1 MKIVSGSGAVVPTCI
16 DSSNVSLDDM
26 VMDALLLPNQYYYQP
41 IVDVINE
48 SVVGFEMLSRAE
60 IKGIQGRVNISTLS
74 DNLTDRT
81 RFNFD
86 MFSLKHAIT
95 TISKYKD
102 KSFYLS
108 VNIEPEHIIENYFI
122 SHVRRLM
129 SDEKIS
135 NIGHR
140 IVLEITERSELKRSK
155 SVIDNIDVLTSLG
168 FCLSIDD
175 FGTGF
180 SNLALFTWLKPD
192 YIKIDGIFVEHIGSE
207 GDNPELLKAIISL
220 SHGVGSIVIAE
231 RIETELQLDQLKER
245 GVQFCQGYYLGKPHG
260 SLISKFKIV

>member
-1 MKIVSGSGAVVPTCI
+1 MDKSGVR
-16 DSSNVSLDDM
+16 LDDM
-26 VMDALLLPNQYYYQP
+26 VMDALLSPNQYFYQP

-60 IKGIQGRVNISTLS
+60 INGIQGRVNISTLF

-86 MFSLKHAIT
+86 LFSLKHAIT
-95 TISKYKD
+95 TISRYNN

-108 VNIEPEHIIENYFI
+108 VNIEPENIVKNYFI

-129 SDEKIS
+129 SDENIS
-135 NIGHR
+135 NVGQR

-155 SVIDNIDVLTSLG
+155 SVMDNIDILTSLG
-168 FCLSIDD
+168 FCLSVDD

-192 YIKIDGIFVEHIGSE
+192 YIKIDGIFVEHIGSKE
-207 GDNPELLKAIISL
+207 DNPELLKAIISL
-220 SHGVGSIVIAE
+220 SKGVGSTVIVE
-231 RIETELQLDQLKER
+231 RIETELQLNLLKQR
-245 GVQFCQGYYLGKPHG
+245 GIQFCQGYYLGKPNG